1 MLRKQA
7 GMGKM
12 AAEWVPGCQSKL
24 SLFLQRSSGYLFPSC
39 PQWSL
44 GAREPQ
50 VLALSFGMNSLS
62 SRLHPGLKR
71 RGVIESDNLF
81 FCSSWVWICPC
92 FSLFFFSFSP
102 SFCLSPAQSSGR
114 TERVCLEALP
124 VYAPHSCPSPLAVRA
139 MGGGGVGGR
148 WHGASQ
154 PRTISRAFCTKAGS
168 VSPALLSHSSSPI
181 FN

>member
-1 MLRKQA
+1 
-7 GMGKM
+7 M

-24 SLFLQRSSGYLFPSC
+24 SLFLQRIGCYLFPAC

-44 GAREPQ
+44 EAREPQ
-50 VLALSFGMNSLS
+50 DAG
-62 SRLHPGLKR
+62 
-71 RGVIESDNLF
+71 
-81 FCSSWVWICPC
+81 
-92 FSLFFFSFSP
+92 SLFRDEQSLLFASSSVEEERSHWIRCPLLLLFLCVGLSVFFPLSFSFSP

-139 MGGGGVGGR
+139 VGGGVGGR

-154 PRTISRAFCTKAGS
+154 PRTISGAFCTKAGS